1 MTLPLLALFQE
12 PRELDTHD
20 LPPNYRTY
28 RTIQRFKAAPREWLD
43 WLPLPPHQK
52 RKQKQGREGGREMGD
67 DESRTE
73 LQDLDRT
80 VG

>member
-1 MTLPLLALFQE
+1 MPLVLSALHQE
-12 PRELDTHD
+12 PRELDNHD

-43 WLPLPPHQK
+43 WLPLQPHQ
-52 RKQKQGREGGREMGD
+52 RRRQRGDREMGG
-67 DESRTE
+67 DEGWTDAPDS
-73 LQDLDRT
+73 DPT